1 MSHLAMRVNSHRNG
15 IVEHCRSSIC
25 TPIDRIDAHH
35 IGSTDYGLY
44 VFDIRNGIVTNGDSC
59 VNRVCCRFDPRC
71 FLHISRSNL
80 VSQHV
85 CGNHPLTFLFRQVLH
100 QFHNRLSTLTESCQ
114 NKWTTLVII
123 YEEMVKSSFYIFE
136 DTSIY
141 LRAMVSSLSV
151 AHESRVIC
159 L

>member
-1 MSHLAMRVNSHRNG
+1 
-15 IVEHCRSSIC
+15 
-25 TPIDRIDAHH
+25 
-35 IGSTDYGLY
+35 
-44 VFDIRNGIVTNGDSC
+44 
-59 VNRVCCRFDPRC
+59 
-71 FLHISRSNL
+71 
-80 VSQHV
+80 
-85 CGNHPLTFLFRQVLH
+85 VLH

>member
-1 MSHLAMRVNSHRNG
+1 MVTP
-15 IVEHCRSSIC
+15 VSIESVAGL
-25 TPIDRIDAHH
+25 IHGAF
-35 IGSTDYGLY
+35 STSAGVTLY
-44 VFDIRNGIVTNGDSC
+44 
-59 VNRVCCRFDPRC
+59 PK
-71 FLHISRSNL
+71 
-80 VSQHV
+80 HV

-141 LRAMVSSLSV
+141 LRAMVSSLNV
-151 AHESRVIC
+151 AHESRVIFR
-159 L
+159 